1 MTSLRWWKKIC
12 RHCQRKESTCMACS
26 WMALG
31 GIDET
36 AGSRSLPLKFCLL
49 PFVWCT
55 FMRLI
60 LPPWLR
66 TSKITQTHWNFMSV
80 LCTRSPDV
88 LTWLTFSAWT
98 WRLHSTWSLD
108 SSRCGFAVWHQVML
122 RDIYQ
127 RPSWGGGGR
136 GLKLCKTQPEGMAH
150 VLNVFSAYLSSLIF
164 GLPFKLWYGQW
175 EKVCFVYFWCYNV
188 KISYIFWYILKVW

>member
-1 MTSLRWWKKIC
+1 MSSSPAEGVYVHGLFLDGAGWDRGNCRLTEPSPKVLFTALRVVHI
-12 RHCQRKESTCMACS
+12 
-26 WMALG
+26 
-31 GIDET
+31 
-36 AGSRSLPLKFCLL
+36 
-49 PFVWCT
+49 
-55 FMRLI
+55 MRLI

-66 TSKITQTHWNFMSV
+66 TPKITQTHWNFMSV
-80 LCTRSPDV
+80 LCTRSSDV
-88 LTWLTFSAWT
+88 LTWLTFFALT

-108 SSRCGFAVWHQVML
+108 SSRCCFALWHQVML

-127 RPSWGGGGR
+127 RPSWGGGGGGGGR
-136 GLKLCKTQPEGMAH
+136 GLKLCKAQPEGMAH

-175 EKVCFVYFWCYNV
+175 EKVCCVYFWCYNV

>member
-1 MTSLRWWKKIC
+1 MLSKAKSCGRIFFWHRAVTSITLYLPMTSLKWWKKIC
-12 RHCQRKESTCMACS
+12 RHRQRKESTYMACS

-49 PFVWCT
+49 PSLWCT

-66 TSKITQTHWNFMSV
+66 TPKITQTHWNFMSV

-98 WRLHSTWSLD
+98 WRLHSILIT
-108 SSRCGFAVWHQVML
+108 GFFEVLLCCVTPSNVAWHL
-122 RDIYQ
+122 
-127 RPSWGGGGR
+127 
-136 GLKLCKTQPEGMAH
+136 
-150 VLNVFSAYLSSLIF
+150 SA
-164 GLPFKLWYGQW
+164 P
-175 EKVCFVYFWCYNV
+175 
-188 KISYIFWYILKVW
+188 

>member
-1 MTSLRWWKKIC
+1 
-12 RHCQRKESTCMACS
+12 MACS

-49 PFVWCT
+49 PSLWCT

-98 WRLHSTWSLD
+98 WRLHSILIT
-108 SSRCGFAVWHQVML
+108 GFFEVLLCCVTPSNVAWHL
-122 RDIYQ
+122 SA
-127 RPSWGGGGR
+127 PLLGGGR
-136 GLKLCKTQPEGMAH
+136 GLKLYKAQPEGMAH

>member
-66 TSKITQTHWNFMSV
+66 TPKITQTHWNFMSV
-80 LCTRSPDV
+80 LCTRSSDV

-108 SSRCGFAVWHQVML
+108 SSRCCFAVWHQVML
-122 RDIYQ
+122 RDIYL
-127 RPSWGGGGR
+127 RSKHNLDVALHTVRAFLFFVFCFFWGGGGVKR
-136 GLKLCKTQPEGMAH
+136 KRFFCL
-150 VLNVFSAYLSSLIF
+150 
-164 GLPFKLWYGQW
+164 FK
-175 EKVCFVYFWCYNV
+175 FTDFW
-188 KISYIFWYILKVW
+188 ITF